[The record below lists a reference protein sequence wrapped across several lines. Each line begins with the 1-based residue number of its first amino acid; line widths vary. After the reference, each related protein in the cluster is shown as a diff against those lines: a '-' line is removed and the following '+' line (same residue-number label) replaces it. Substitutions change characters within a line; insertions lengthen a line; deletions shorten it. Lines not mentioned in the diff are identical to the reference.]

1 MLCRTV
7 LSAKTRLSWVN
18 GAGGMLPGSVNCGA
32 AAQVPT
38 QWPPRTGVSPR
49 ASAAADTL
57 TTAGCAGRTT
67 ALVIPAATRA
77 VRITADRR
85 PAVVSLRT
93 EDLAWDR
100 GRKRAIIDLIDL
112 SNLGELWAYLRLTD
126 MLSGGPR

>member
-32 AAQVPT
+32 AAHVPT
-38 QWPPRTGVSPR
+38 QCAPQPGTPAAAFPAFPR
-49 ASAAADTL
+49 ASAAGDTS

-67 ALVIPAATRA
+67 ALVIPAVTTA

-85 PAVVSLRT
+85 PVLAGLRT
-93 EDLAWDR
+93 GDLARDR
-100 GRKRAIIDLIDL
+100 GRKRVIIGLIDL
-112 SNLGELWAYLRLTD
+112 SN
-126 MLSGGPR
+126 

>member
-7 LSAKTRLSWVN
+7 LSANTRLSWVN

-32 AAQVPT
+32 AAHVPT
-38 QWPPRTGVSPR
+38 QCAPQPGASAAAFTVFPR

-67 ALVIPAATRA
+67 ALVIAAVTTA

-85 PAVVSLRT
+85 PVEVGLRT
-93 EDLAWDR
+93 GDLARDR
-100 GRKRAIIDLIDL
+100 GRKRVIIDL
-112 SNLGELWAYLRLTD
+112 SNLG
-126 MLSGGPR
+126 